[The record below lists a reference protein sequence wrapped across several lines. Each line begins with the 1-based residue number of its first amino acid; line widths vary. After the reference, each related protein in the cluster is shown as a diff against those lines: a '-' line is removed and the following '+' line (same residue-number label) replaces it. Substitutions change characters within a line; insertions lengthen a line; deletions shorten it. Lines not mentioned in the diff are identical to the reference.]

1 MAISNCSHDENGR
14 YAGGQAGDQGGEWT
28 VRDWYSRP
36 WDVVLRCTDP
46 NVRQLLARL
55 SRDAA
60 ENDKIGY
67 DQGTAGNSDDRYSF
81 WNQLKASGYYP
92 KNIKIA
98 CETDCS
104 ASTLALIKAVGYLLD
119 IKALQDV
126 SIYGY
131 TGNLE
136 KILKR
141 TGLFKALK
149 EEKYLTS
156 PDYILAGDVL
166 LCDGHH
172 VCINLDDGPRTDK
185 ETWYESRITVGKN
198 GLTVLATG
206 LNLRMG
212 PGVAYKLLSSV
223 KAGTQLRP
231 TGKAYYQGKLWF
243 HCSAGWFSGSY
254 VEGWIQEE
262 NGRWWYITEG
272 AKYPTATVKQIDGKW
287 YAFDKDGWNVTADRI
302 DPNGCIE

>member
-1 MAISNCSHDENGR
+1 MISNCSHDENGR
-14 YAGGQAGDQGGEWT
+14 YAGGQAGDQGGEWM
-28 VRDWYSRP
+28 VREWYSRP
-36 WDVVLRCTDP
+36 WDVILRCTDP
-46 NVRQLLARL
+46 NVRQLLAKL

-60 ENDKIGY
+60 NNDMIGY
-67 DQGTAGNSDDRYSF
+67 DQGTVGNSDDRYSF
-81 WNQLKASGYYP
+81 WDQLKASGYYP
-92 KNIKIA
+92 KNIKKA

-119 IKALQDV
+119 IKTLQDV

-141 TGLFKALK
+141 TGLFKALR

-212 PGVAYKLLSSV
+212 PGVAYKLLGSV

-254 VEGWIQEE
+254 VEGWTQEE

-302 DPNGCIE
+302 DVNGCIE